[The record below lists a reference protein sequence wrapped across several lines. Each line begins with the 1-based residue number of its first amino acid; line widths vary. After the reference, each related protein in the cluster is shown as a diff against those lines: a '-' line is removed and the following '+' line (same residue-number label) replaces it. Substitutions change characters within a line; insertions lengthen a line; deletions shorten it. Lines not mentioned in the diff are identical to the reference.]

1 MQHSITNFSHQPVHY
16 IVADCSR
23 LGFPVLY
30 YLPEFA
36 QTHAHWFGDA
46 IQPSHSLLSPSPP
59 ALSIRVFSSEF
70 ALCIRW
76 SKYWSFSFN
85 ISPSSEYSGLISFR
99 IDWFVLLAFQGTL
112 KCLLQHHNSKAS
124 IFGAQP
130 SLWSNSHI
138 CTWLL
143 EKPQLSLYGSL
154 SAKRCLC
161 FLIRCLGLSRFS
173 KEQVPF
179 NFMAAV
185 TVHIDFG
192 AQDNKLF
199 HCFHFSPSI
208 CHEMIGP
215 YAMIL
220 DFWMLSIKPAFS
232 LSSSPSSRSSLFL
245 FTFCH

>member
-1 MQHSITNFSHQPVHY
+1 MWGLDPCFHPHTKDRSSPINAPVFPPSSFILPSFAWFYIFFSTGQV
-16 IVADCSR
+16 
-23 LGFPVLY
+23 
-30 YLPEFA
+30 
-36 QTHAHWFGDA
+36 
-46 IQPSHSLLSPSPP
+46 LLS
-59 ALSIRVFSSEF
+59 ALSWCSACTSVSEGVFLMYLWREMYSTSTYSSAILFSRWILWLVCSCCPRDSGVFFSTTVWKHQFF
-70 ALCIRW
+70 A
-76 SKYWSFSFN
+76 
-85 ISPSSEYSGLISFR
+85 
-99 IDWFVLLAFQGTL
+99 
-112 KCLLQHHNSKAS
+112 
-124 IFGAQP
+124 AQP
-130 SLWSNSHI
+130 SLWTNSHI